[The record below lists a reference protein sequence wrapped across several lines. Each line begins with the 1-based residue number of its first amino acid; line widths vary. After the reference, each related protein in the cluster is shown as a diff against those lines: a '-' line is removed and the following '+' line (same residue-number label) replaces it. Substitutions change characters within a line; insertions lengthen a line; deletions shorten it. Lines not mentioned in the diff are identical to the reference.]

1 VTSQPSNAGNNSK
14 TFTEIEMSHDEG
26 VIPETYLGWRHC
38 ITVHCGI
45 PLTADFVARRIAAL
59 IRGEIEETLRFR
71 KLYGDAHW
79 RQVLAWFQRARQELE
94 AAPNAARR

>member
-1 VTSQPSNAGNNSK
+1 MV
-14 TFTEIEMSHDEG
+14 IEPMNDDAL
-26 VIPETYLGWRHC
+26 IPETYLGWRHC

-59 IRGEIEETLRFR
+59 SQADSEETLRFR

-79 RQVLAWFQRARQELE
+79 RQVLAWFRHCGLELDNPSTVAR
-94 AAPNAARR
+94 P